1 MSSDNQQKKEKASY
15 MQIQRS
21 INEWTFEQQK
31 VVFDILNGIGYGKK
45 ENEDK
50 AKTNISNQN
59 KNSESEVLNVSE

>member
-1 MSSDNQQKKEKASY
+1 MRKQAICRSSVQLTSGHLNKK
-15 MQIQRS
+15 
-21 INEWTFEQQK
+21 K
-31 VVFDILNGIGYGKK
+31 VVFDVLNGIGYGKK